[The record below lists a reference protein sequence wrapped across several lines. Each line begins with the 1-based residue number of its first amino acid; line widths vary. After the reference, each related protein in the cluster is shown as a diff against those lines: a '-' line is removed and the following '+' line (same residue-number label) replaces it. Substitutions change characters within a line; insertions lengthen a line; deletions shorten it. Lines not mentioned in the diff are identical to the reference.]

1 MGILSLERWRGTR
14 PHRVG
19 LEKAFFYFFI
29 LGHWGFAQT
38 TFEPGY
44 YIGNKGD
51 AVNGLIANEH
61 WGKNPD
67 GFLFK
72 DTPDAREKAL
82 QLSDVREF
90 GIAQLYK
97 FERHNIP
104 LEVSSDL
111 SGDLNSD
118 RNPKFENRDVF
129 LKVLLDGDIR
139 LFEYSSTN
147 NIRFFIQES
156 STEAIVPLVYKRY
169 RTAGGNIGYNNQ
181 FRRQLAEMLKCDQA
195 NMSKTERLEYKES
208 DLIRYVVAYA
218 GCSGVALIDFTAN
231 SRVNQVIISARFGI
245 STGALALEQNDTFEA
260 PTVNQV
266 TADFGSDSYPR
277 FGLQFEVVL
286 PARGNR
292 WSIFVDPSF
301 QKVNRQTKFVRKYPA
316 LDVAV
321 QSNVQYVT
329 MELPLGVRRYFYWNP
344 ERALFVNLSLSMR
357 FNLDSKIEFTA
368 DQALGRPED
377 IEISATQGYF
387 SAGLGVKLNRRLA
400 VEGRFN
406 SGFDILGDNPQWNA
420 QFGPG
425 GSLILGFAF

>member
-1 MGILSLERWRGTR
+1 L
-14 PHRVG
+14 
-19 LEKAFFYFFI
+19 
-29 LGHWGFAQT
+29 
-38 TFEPGY
+38 
-44 YIGNKGD
+44 
-51 AVNGLIANEH
+51 
-61 WGKNPD
+61 
-67 GFLFK
+67 
-72 DTPDAREKAL
+72 
-82 QLSDVREF
+82 
-90 GIAQLYK
+90 
-97 FERHNIP
+97 
-104 LEVSSDL
+104 
-111 SGDLNSD
+111 
-118 RNPKFENRDVF
+118 
-129 LKVLLDGDIR
+129 
-139 LFEYSSTN
+139 
-147 NIRFFIQES
+147 
-156 STEAIVPLVYKRY
+156 
-169 RTAGGNIGYNNQ
+169 
-181 FRRQLAEMLKCDQA
+181 
-195 NMSKTERLEYKES
+195 
-208 DLIRYVVAYA
+208 AYA

-231 SRVNQVIISARFGI
+231 SRGNQVIISARFGI
-245 STGALALEQNDTFEA
+245 STGALALEQNNTFEA

-301 QKVNRQTKFVRKYPA
+301 QKVNRQTKFMRKYPA
-316 LDVAV
+316 LDVEV

-387 SAGLGVKLNRRLA
+387 SAGLGVKLNRCLA

-406 SGFDILGDNPQWNA
+406 GGFDILGDNPQWNA